1 MATTLV
7 DGQPAASVPAAD
19 RGLLY
24 GDGVF
29 RTLRVRGGRPLN
41 WRIHYRLLEADCVAL
56 GLPCPAEALLRE
68 ELACVAPGDAVGRI
82 TVTRGSGQR
91 GYAYTQPVV
100 PSRIV
105 SAYPSVPVDVAAT
118 REGVRVRRCHLVL
131 GEQPRL
137 AGVKSLNRLENVIAR
152 AEWQDPAIREGL
164 LADAA
169 GRVIEGTMSNVFVA
183 YGRRLVTP
191 DLARCGVRG
200 AQRERIRELALGAGL
215 VVDVSDVTFAG
226 LLDADEVFLA
236 NSVIGV
242 WPVAAFES
250 HTWTPGP
257 VTREVQSLLARDDE

>member
-7 DGQPAASVPAAD
+7 DGQPAASVTAVD

-29 RTLRVRGGRPLN
+29 RTLRVRAGCPLN
-41 WRIHYRLLEADCVAL
+41 WRVHQGLLEADCAAL
-56 GLPCPAEALLRE
+56 GMPCPPEALLRE
-68 ELACVAPGDAVGRI
+68 ELSRVAPGDAIGRI

-91 GYAYTQPVV
+91 GYSYTQPVV
-100 PSRIV
+100 PTRVV
-105 SAYPSVPVDVAAT
+105 SAYPDVPVDVAAT
-118 REGVRVRRCHLVL
+118 REGVRVRRCDLIL
-131 GEQPRL
+131 SEQPRL

-152 AEWQDPAIREGL
+152 AEWQDPTIREGL

-169 GRVIEGTMSNVFVA
+169 GRVIEGTMSNVFAV

-191 DLARCGVRG
+191 DLSRCGVRG
-200 AQRERIRELALGAGL
+200 AQRERIRELATAAGL

-242 WPVAAFES
+242 WPVVALES
-250 HTWTPGP
+250 RAWRPGSL
-257 VTREVQSLLARDDE
+257 TREIQSLLANADG